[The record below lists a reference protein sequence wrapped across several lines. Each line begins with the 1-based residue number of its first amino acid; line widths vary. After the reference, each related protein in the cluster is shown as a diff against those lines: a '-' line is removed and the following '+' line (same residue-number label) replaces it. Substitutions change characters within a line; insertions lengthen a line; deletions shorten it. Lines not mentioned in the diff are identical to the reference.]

1 MAGSLIIVVFG
12 ATFLIALGLIYA
24 LSGGQMV
31 VSERLGRLWSIPR
44 RNREEVA
51 ATKQTPQEFAGKVLT
66 GIARYIPGASDRPL
80 EGDPKL
86 IMAGFRRPEAAS
98 AFTAARVVTIV
109 AMVGLV
115 YFTGFYKNSPFFAI
129 LGSIM
134 AGFILPDFWLGR
146 KIRNR
151 QQTLRLALPDT
162 LDLLVICME
171 AGLGIDQ
178 ALLYISQELRVAHP
192 AICEEFDMVNAEMHV
207 GKTRIEAL
215 RSFATRTGVDDIQ
228 ALVSTLIQTDRFGTS
243 VAQSM
248 RVHSDE
254 LRTKR
259 RQRAEEMAAKTTIK
273 MIFPLVLFIF
283 PALFIVI
290 LGPAMIT
297 MMHTLANM
305 NNR

>member
-1 MAGSLIIVVFG
+1 MPGAISIAVFA
-12 ATFLIALGLIYA
+12 ATFLIATGLIYA
-24 LSGGQMV
+24 LSGGSV
-31 VSERLGRLWSIPR
+31 AVSERLGRLSRTPGQDKPASVR
-44 RNREEVA
+44 
-51 ATKQTPQEFAGKVLT
+51 QTPQQIAGRILS
-66 GIARYIPGASDRPL
+66 GIAKYLPASG
-80 EGDPKL
+80 EKATEGGDPRL

-98 AFTAARVVTIV
+98 AFTAARAVTIV
-109 AMVGLV
+109 ALVGLV
-115 YFTGFYKNSPFFAI
+115 YFTGLYQNSPFVLI
-129 LGSIM
+129 LASIA

-146 KIRNR
+146 KIKSR
-151 QQTLRLALPDT
+151 QLALRLALPDA

-178 ALLYISQELRVAHP
+178 ALMYISQELRTAHP
-192 AICEEFDMVNAEMHV
+192 DLCEEFDLVNAEMHI
-207 GKTRIEAL
+207 GKTRIDAL
-215 RSFATRTGVDDIQ
+215 RSLATRTGVDDIQ

-283 PALFIVI
+283 PALFVVI
-290 LGPAMIT
+290 LGPAIIK
-297 MMHTLANM
+297 MMHTLGNM
-305 NNR
+305 NR

>member
-1 MAGSLIIVVFG
+1 MPGAISIVVFA
-12 ATFLIALGLIYA
+12 ATFLIATGLIYA
-24 LSGGQMV
+24 LSGGSV
-31 VSERLGRLWSIPR
+31 AVSERLGRLSRTPGQDKPASVR
-44 RNREEVA
+44 
-51 ATKQTPQEFAGKVLT
+51 QTPQQIAGKILS
-66 GIARYIPGASDRPL
+66 GIAKYLPASGEKDT
-80 EGDPKL
+80 EGDPRL

-98 AFTAARVVTIV
+98 AFTAARAVTIV
-109 AMVGLV
+109 ALVGLV
-115 YFTGFYKNSPFFAI
+115 YFTGLYQNSPFVLFLA
-129 LGSIM
+129 SIA

-146 KIRNR
+146 KIKSR
-151 QQTLRLALPDT
+151 QQALRLALPDA

-178 ALLYISQELRVAHP
+178 ALMYVSQELRTAHP
-192 AICEEFDMVNAEMHV
+192 DLCEEFDLVNAEMHV
-207 GKTRIEAL
+207 GKTRIDAL
-215 RSFATRTGVDDIQ
+215 RSLATRTGVDDIQ

-283 PALFIVI
+283 PALFVVI
-290 LGPAMIT
+290 MGPAVIK
-297 MMHTLANM
+297 MMHTLGNM
-305 NNR
+305 NR